1 MRYGRVPY
9 GGAHRAERDFIPEG
23 TTYIK
28 REPAAATRYN
38 SPSLAKENSL
48 PRPTMM

>member
-1 MRYGRVPY
+1 MMCGRLPY
-9 GGAHRAERDFIPEG
+9 RGAHRAERDFIPEG
-23 TTYIK
+23 TAYIK
-28 REPAAATRYN
+28 RKPAAADLYN